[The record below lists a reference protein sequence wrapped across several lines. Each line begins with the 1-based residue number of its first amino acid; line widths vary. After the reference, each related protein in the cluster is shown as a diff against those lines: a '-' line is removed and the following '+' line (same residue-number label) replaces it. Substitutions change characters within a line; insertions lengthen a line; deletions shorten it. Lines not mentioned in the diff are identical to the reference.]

1 MKLLIHI
8 QPIAKLGTPYKE
20 NVYKKRIVVSI
31 LRIITILLDIK
42 IW

>member
-31 LRIITILLDIK
+31 LRIISLFIR
-42 IW
+42 